1 MHLFLTDRLSCPRC
15 GPGFGLI
22 LLARDVR
29 ERRVLQGDLGC
40 PNCRETYPVEDGFG
54 DLRSP
59 PRKPFSE
66 GGSREEE
73 RAMGEDGEGAGAGS
87 HEAAVRMAA
96 LLGVTEGPGTL
107 LVKGPAASLA
117 GGLAALVGGVEV
129 VAMDPSLRFSAEE
142 EGVSRMVARPGLP
155 FFSGSLRGVLLSGAM
170 EDHDIR
176 EAVRVLVPRGR
187 VAVMGAPPEARSRL
201 EEEGT
206 RILLHEEGVVVG
218 ERLGPP
224 GGQLVTLRGP

>member
-22 LLARDVR
+22 LLAREVR

-59 PRKPFSE
+59 PRKPLPEE
-66 GGSREEE
+66 GGREGA
-73 RAMGEDGEGAGAGS
+73 RGRGHDGEGAGAGS
-87 HEAAVRMAA
+87 HEAAVRVAA
-96 LLGVTEGPGTL
+96 LLGVSDGPGTL
-107 LVKGPAASLA
+107 LLKGPVASLA
-117 GGLAALVGGVEV
+117 GNLAGLVGGVEV
-129 VAMDPSLRFSAEE
+129 VGVQASLRFLEEE

-155 FFSGSLRGVLLSGAM
+155 FFSGSIRGVVLSGET

-176 EAVRVLVPRGR
+176 EAVRVLVPGGR
-187 VAVMGAPPEARSRL
+187 VAVLNAPAWARARL

-206 RILLHEEGVVVG
+206 RILLNEEGVVVG
-218 ERLGPP
+218 ERLGLPER
-224 GGQLVTLRGP
+224 QLVTLRGP

>member
-22 LLARDVR
+22 LLAREVR

-59 PRKPFSE
+59 PREPLSE
-66 GGSREEE
+66 VGSRGGASEMAE
-73 RAMGEDGEGAGAGS
+73 GGEGAGAGS
-87 HEAAVRMAA
+87 REAALRMAA

-107 LVKGPAASLA
+107 LVKGPAANLA
-117 GGLAALVGGVEV
+117 GGLAGVVEGVEV
-129 VAMDPSLRFSAEE
+129 VAVDPSVRFSAEE

-155 FFSGSLRGVLLSGAM
+155 FFSGSLRGVLLSGGI

-187 VAVMGAPPEARSRL
+187 VAVLGALPEARARL

-206 RILLHEEGVVVG
+206 RILLHEEGVLVG

-224 GGQLVTLRGP
+224 EGQLVTLRGP